1 MPDALQHLHELVRA
15 DGDLLAAA
23 AAPDGPASG
32 AERRPGPP
40 AQTGARTAERGAD
53 YELVLEAIYE
63 GYLLHY
69 GRSRVLEPSDGDL
82 ALLAGDRLYA
92 LGLARLAQLGDLPA
106 VAELADVISLCAL
119 AQANDDPE
127 LAAAAWEAG
136 ATAIVEGP
144 DDRHG
149 HAKRLAREGDP
160 EAVAALHASARRD
173 PGGDVPPRPEGRG
186 Q

>member
-15 DGDLLAAA
+15 DGDLLSAA
-23 AAPDGPASG
+23 AAPGGPAAG

-40 AQTGARTAERGAD
+40 AQTGARTAERGDD

-69 GRSRVLEPSDGDL
+69 GRSRVLEPPDGDL

-92 LGLARLAQLGDLPA
+92 LGLARLAQLGDVHA
-106 VAELADVISLCAL
+106 VGELADVISLSAL
-119 AQANDDPE
+119 ARANDDAE

-149 HAKRLAREGDP
+149 RAKLLARDGDP
-160 EAVAALHASARRD
+160 EAAAALRASARRD
-173 PGGDVPPRPEGRG
+173 PGDHVPPRPSDRGR
-186 Q
+186 